1 MFIFSLQNSLKT
13 MFIVFILYTRE
24 WMNGLGHVI
33 HMFIYVIYNLF
44 IEIYIFE
51 IFLVL
56 KIRALKLSYIP

>member
-1 MFIFSLQNSLKT
+1 

-44 IEIYIFE
+44 IKIYIFE